1 MKEIITIQDIAELA
15 KLKDTKLFSDS
26 NTSNI
31 NIVEFFKEKYTINN
45 YNFKESYY
53 EKTKTENYTNN
64 DISKFSD
71 SNISNKEFLI
81 FVKNHYNLLLTNYR
95 HNRAKYNTTNKICEE
110 IIKRKNYTLVKRI
123 AHNSDVIIKTNKFD
137 YFVDDTNKLIVVTR
151 VLEDIS
157 EQELKKLVFAKSSPI
172 FNGLNLFNRK
182 INEYKKGL
190 DDLEQSINFIKT
202 NYSELII

>member
-1 MKEIITIQDIAELA
+1 MNDFIRIQDIAELA
-15 KLKDTKLFSDS
+15 KLKDIKLFSDS

-31 NIVEFFKEKYTINN
+31 NIVEFFEEKYTINN

-53 EKTKTENYTNN
+53 EKTKTEDYTNN
-64 DISKFSD
+64 DVSKFSNT
-71 SNISNKEFLI
+71 NISYKEFLN
-81 FVKNHYNLLLTNYR
+81 FLKNHYNLLLTNYR

-110 IIKRKNYTLVKRI
+110 IIKRKKYILVKKI
-123 AHNSDVIIKTNKFD
+123 DHNSDVIIKTNKFD

-157 EQELKKLVFAKSSPI
+157 EQELKKLIFAKSSPI